1 MQVSLIGFEI
11 EHNTKGIPSSNHTKM
26 TKNSRVGWTTLTD
39 PRRGD
44 AAALG
49 AVSPEEGRVERRQQR
64 RERLYAGRA
73 FDRWVARWRRFPPY
87 LHSLAFSPT
96 AGQIPLDRQTYPSPP
111 SPKTAAFGSEPI
123 STVHSS
129 HHPVSSVH
137 RRQVR
142 QRDEWV
148 ESTLMRQIE
157 RLRWCAWAD
166 GRGSGP
172 SNYSVLFCFLGQRPC
187 N

>member
-96 AGQIPLDRQTYPSPP
+96 AVQIPLDRQTYPSPP

-129 HHPVSSVH
+129 HHPSIV
-137 RRQVR
+137 VR
-142 QRDEWV
+142 CGNA
-148 ESTLMRQIE
+148 T
-157 RLRWCAWAD
+157 
-166 GRGSGP
+166 SGWSP
-172 SNYSVLFCFLGQRPC
+172 H
-187 N
+187 